1 MKVKV
6 RRKEQAPE
14 LPAVA
19 AYVEYALGRIDRQ
32 EYARRLEAVG
42 TGTAENRPS
51 GDDSR
56 EADRGDPVRFFSI
69 GCIMQQWA
77 YFCPFTPYMSG
88 AAGKVTKIFRQF
100 STSGFLYFLG

>member
-42 TGTAENRPS
+42 KGYMLQRTPMTDAELLQEHLTPPELTPS
-51 GDDSR
+51 PGGR
-56 EADRGDPVRFFSI
+56 ECLGNGHWV
-69 GCIMQQWA
+69 GYECH
-77 YFCPFTPYMSG
+77 CPDCDFYETVCFPDWEG
-88 AAGKVTKIFRQF
+88 HRNG
-100 STSGFLYFLG
+100 